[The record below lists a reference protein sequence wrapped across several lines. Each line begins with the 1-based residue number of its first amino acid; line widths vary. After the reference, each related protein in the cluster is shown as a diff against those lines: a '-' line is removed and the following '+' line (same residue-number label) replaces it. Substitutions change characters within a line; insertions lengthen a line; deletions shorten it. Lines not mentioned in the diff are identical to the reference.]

1 MRILIA
7 AAGSRGDVAPY
18 TGLGA
23 VLRRA
28 GHDVTLATT
37 DAFAPVVREAGLE
50 FRGLPADPR
59 GSGEGEGGGGVTG
72 SRGLMRAAATF
83 VTGLGQGFADAMS
96 DDTDLLMLS
105 ATTAP
110 LGWHLAEATGTPS
123 LGVYL
128 QPTAPT
134 GDFPPVVT
142 GSRSL
147 GRPANRLAGRFALR
161 MADRVYEQA
170 VTELRLRLGLPPLS
184 AAGMRR
190 RQEQADWPVLHGVST
205 ALVPRPSDWRSGLEV
220 VGNWW
225 PHHDDAE
232 RLPPEL
238 EDFLGAGPRPVLIGF
253 GSMAAGEGQRLSDLA
268 VRALRRAGLRG
279 VLQAGGAGLAADGD
293 DVLTIGDVPHALLFP
308 RLAAVVHHAGAG
320 TAAAALRAGIPAVT
334 VPVTADQPFWAGRL
348 ASLGAAT
355 DPIPFRSLTAER
367 LADSLGRAVRQ
378 QTYARAA
385 AEAARH
391 MRAEDGAGRVLTAV
405 GDRTAPPHRRTPGA
419 RE

>member
-1 MRILIA
+1 MNILIA

-23 VLRRA
+23 ELRRA
-28 GHDVTLATT
+28 GHDVALATT
-37 DAFAPVVREAGLE
+37 DAFAPLVRDAGLE

-59 GSGEGEGGGGVTG
+59 GRGGVTG
-72 SRGLMRAAATF
+72 KRELMRTAAAF
-83 VTGLGQGFADAMS
+83 VTALGQGFADAMT
-96 DDTDLLMLS
+96 DGTDLLLLS

-161 MADRVYEQA
+161 MADRVYAQA
-170 VTELRLRLGLPPLS
+170 VTELRRRLGLPPVS
-184 AAGMRR
+184 APGMRR
-190 RQEQADWPVLHGVST
+190 RQERARWPVLHGFST
-205 ALVPRPSDWRSGLEV
+205 ALVPRPSDWRPGLDV

-225 PHHDDAE
+225 PPHDDAE
-232 RLPPEL
+232 RLPADL

-253 GSMAAGEGQRLSDLA
+253 GSMAAGDGERLSEIA

-279 VLQAGGAGLAADGD
+279 ILQAGRAGLAADGD

-320 TAAAALRAGIPAVT
+320 TSAAALRAGVPAVT

-348 ASLGAAT
+348 AALGAAA
-355 DPIPFRSLTAER
+355 DPLPFASLTAER
-367 LADSLGRAVRQ
+367 LAGSLDRVVRQ

-385 AEAARH
+385 ARAAQH
-391 MRAEDGAGRVLTAV
+391 MATEDGAGRVLKAV
-405 GDRTAPPHRRTPGA
+405 AQLTGG
-419 RE
+419 

>member
-23 VLRRA
+23 ELCRA
-28 GHDVTLATT
+28 GYDVAIATT
-37 DAFAPVVREAGLE
+37 DTIAPLVRDAGLE
-50 FRGLPADPR
+50 FRRLPADTR
-59 GSGEGEGGGGVTG
+59 VRGGVTG
-72 SRGLMRAAATF
+72 KRELMRTAAAFITE
-83 VTGLGQGFADAMS
+83 LGQGFADVM
-96 DDTDLLMLS
+96 DDGTDLLLLS
-105 ATTAP
+105 TTTAP
-110 LGWHLAEATGTPS
+110 LGWHLTEATGTPS

-147 GRPANRLAGRFALR
+147 GPLANRATGRFALR

-170 VTELRLRLGLPPLS
+170 VAKLRHRLQLPPTLPS
-184 AAGMRR
+184 QMRR
-190 RQEQADWPVLHGVST
+190 RQEQANWPILHGFST

-225 PHHDDAE
+225 PHHDATE
-232 RLPPEL
+232 RLPTDL
-238 EDFLGAGPRPVLIGF
+238 EDFLRAGPRPVLIGF
-253 GSMAAGEGQRLSDLA
+253 GSMASGDGERLSEIA

-279 VLQAGGAGLAADGD
+279 ILQAGSAGLAAAGD

-308 RLAAVVHHAGAG
+308 RLAAVVHHGGAG
-320 TAAAALRAGIPAVT
+320 TAAAALRAGVPAVT

-348 ASLGAAT
+348 AALGAAT

-367 LADSLGRAVRQ
+367 LADSLGQVVKRQ
-378 QTYARAA
+378 AHSRAA
-385 AEAARH
+385 AEAAQH
-391 MRAEDGAGRVLTAV
+391 LATEDGAGQALKAIQRLTD
-405 GDRTAPPHRRTPGA
+405 G
-419 RE
+419 

>member
-23 VLRRA
+23 ELCRA
-28 GHDVTLATT
+28 GYDVTLATT
-37 DAFAPVVREAGLE
+37 DTFAPLVRDAGLA
-50 FRGLPADPR
+50 FRSLPADTRVR
-59 GSGEGEGGGGVTG
+59 GSVTG
-72 SRGLMRAAATF
+72 KRELMRTAAAFITE
-83 VTGLGQGFADAMS
+83 LGQGFADVM
-96 DDTDLLMLS
+96 DDGTDLLLLS
-105 ATTAP
+105 TTTAP
-110 LGWHLAEATGTPS
+110 LGWHLTEATGTPS

-147 GRPANRLAGRFALR
+147 GRLANRATGRFALR

-170 VTELRLRLGLPPLS
+170 VAKLRHRLQLPPAS
-184 AAGMRR
+184 PSETRR
-190 RQEQADWPVLHGVST
+190 RQEQANWPILHGFST
-205 ALVPRPSDWRSGLEV
+205 ALVPRPSDWRPGLDV

-225 PHHDDAE
+225 PHHEATE
-232 RLPPEL
+232 RLPTDL
-238 EDFLGAGPRPVLIGF
+238 EDFLRAGPRPVLIGF
-253 GSMAAGEGQRLSDLA
+253 GSMASGDGERLSEIA

-279 VLQAGGAGLAADGD
+279 ILQAGSAGLAADVD

-308 RLAAVVHHAGAG
+308 RLAAVVHHGGAG
-320 TAAAALRAGIPAVT
+320 TSAAALRAGVPAVT

-348 ASLGAAT
+348 AALGAAT

-367 LADSLGRAVRQ
+367 LADSLRQ
-378 QTYARAA
+378 VVKQQAHSRAA
-385 AEAARH
+385 AKAAQH
-391 MRAEDGAGRVLTAV
+391 LMTENGAGQALKAIQQLS
-405 GDRTAPPHRRTPGA
+405 GG
-419 RE
+419 